1 MYNFFG
7 KSLKLITYNLFWST
21 CSIIIFGIM
30 LAPTFVLSND
40 SSTMVSLGYNFA
52 RMSYSTE
59 DWAVAEL
66 NGFQQPPLQCYS
78 IGIEGSSGMDGYTGV
93 TYTQRGYTYN
103 FSTLLDDNYTI
114 NYEGEY
120 LERFHY
126 LTTYLIWDLAPNS
139 SSKLK
144 FYAGVELSYLIA
156 DIEIEGESTQ
166 SIQYNNGVTEEIQS
180 SLDETIDIY
189 DWGDSGGAL
198 YDIGALLSVRYEVSP
213 LLHLS
218 ASYYGGILST
228 HYDESVYHSGVKL
241 AFSINPGAKPVQKK
255 QNTSSKQAGR
265 PPKTP
270 VYVDDYYEFRLYNG
284 DVFKGVKIN
293 TYKDQRMINGNYYI
307 YNSEKG
313 DFILKEDSIDRIK
326 FKFQDDRKPIYGM
339 LQKFESEIFTIRLL
353 DGNIKGIKVND
364 FSDNQLFYLK
374 DDNVE
379 FGKIKRFT
387 KAMRNSYIII
397 NREVPNPNMR
407 FIPPTWERQKIRI
420 DCSEPD
426 CLKKETLLPNKLEKK
441 KYNP

>member
-1 MYNFFG
+1 
-7 KSLKLITYNLFWST
+7 
-21 CSIIIFGIM
+21 
-30 LAPTFVLSND
+30 
-40 SSTMVSLGYNFA
+40 
-52 RMSYSTE
+52 
-59 DWAVAEL
+59 
-66 NGFQQPPLQCYS
+66 
-78 IGIEGSSGMDGYTGV
+78 
-93 TYTQRGYTYN
+93 
-103 FSTLLDDNYTI
+103 
-114 NYEGEY
+114 
-120 LERFHY
+120 
-126 LTTYLIWDLAPNS
+126 
-139 SSKLK
+139 
-144 FYAGVELSYLIA
+144 
-156 DIEIEGESTQ
+156 
-166 SIQYNNGVTEEIQS
+166 
-180 SLDETIDIY
+180 
-189 DWGDSGGAL
+189 
-198 YDIGALLSVRYEVSP
+198 
-213 LLHLS
+213 
-218 ASYYGGILST
+218 
-228 HYDESVYHSGVKL
+228 
-241 AFSINPGAKPVQKK
+241 
-255 QNTSSKQAGR
+255 
-265 PPKTP
+265 
-270 VYVDDYYEFRLYNG
+270 